1 MNIYY
6 SPSYSGYI
14 FKGIEGSTPS
24 DVLMDTKIVG
34 TSGLLGHIEER
45 MGLHTLVLSPV
56 MRLSAY
62 FAAVKKHVAKHP
74 DSVLAKSFNTSEM
87 GTAKE
92 VMSWRDS
99 LVMGGYDFT
108 KPAVSPRLEA
118 INDIENNLAALTA
131 APGLADRTWNAIRW
145 LESADAVR
153 FDNTVIITTIDP
165 GLMHPTIQRLLAALA
180 GRGAQL
186 ARKDFERE
194 GFCPASVMHFGDKR
208 EADEYVAFH
217 SDEMGGEL
225 WIAADNKTH
234 DNWMNAL
241 GGTPMGSS
249 STVMVSQIRQIMLQC
264 INMLREPLDIQNL
277 LDMLYSPFEIVPNR
291 LRWRLAH
298 AVAKTGGYR
307 NAECEKV
314 INDYIETGFEDED
327 ADEETEIDIR
337 KAKREKDKR
346 IEEVERFLPP
356 VRREGN
362 ETEPDPDTVSA
373 IRLSTVIENVTDI
386 AFRALNGPN
395 PSLRSLPWKTLTDM
409 AGALLTAIATEPG
422 ETIKWS
428 KVDSWTS
435 SLLTPETQ
443 TQYPAFKDSKTLIS
457 DPGNMIAH
465 SMKTIWLDAVG
476 ELPAKRDCQFLLQS
490 ERDALA
496 GEMSF
501 WEPEKETKYN
511 FECMA
516 MPLRLSEE
524 IVFVTYD
531 RIGSTPVPPHP
542 IMLHLEQMTKESGGD
557 MTDLTYSPKTDMGQ
571 TSQVIPIDNA
581 GGGYYVQLKDPQ
593 TVVKWPDKLSY
604 TSLSD
609 IIFHPLD
616 YVMQTMAGIRPSGPA
631 ELPSEQIA
639 KGNVAHAVIAK
650 LFEPREGSE
659 TTTADQIEERT
670 RREFKEL
677 FATTLEERGATL
689 SRADN
694 RLETKL
700 LEEQLEKSID
710 TLTQIIRANHLV
722 VTACERPVE
731 TSLALLDEES
741 DESDVCGTVDM
752 VLRDTRDGSTVV
764 IDFKWA
770 RSLSP
775 YRRLLRDNV
784 AIQLELYKQVLANVD
799 HRPISRTGYFVMPM
813 ARLLSL
819 DDFAGPDCEQI
830 AATSDASV
838 IHQIVNSFH
847 YRFKEISAG
856 KIEIGEERDVEA
868 LDYYTAT
875 TDLNLLP
882 LPLSKKEKKG
892 EPYLKDSNRF
902 SDFNLFRK

>member
-1 MNIYY
+1 MNIYF
-6 SPSYSGYI
+6 SPSYNGYI

-34 TSGLLGHIEER
+34 TSGLLGHIEDR
-45 MGLHTLVLSPV
+45 MGLRDFIATPV
-56 MRLSAY
+56 MRLAAY
-62 FAAVKKHVAKHP
+62 FAAMKGYVENHP
-74 DSVLAKSFNTSEM
+74 DNILAKSFNTSEM
-87 GTAKE
+87 GTARE
-92 VMSWRDS
+92 VLSWRDS
-99 LVMGGYDFT
+99 LVMDGYDFS
-108 KPAVSPRLEA
+108 KPAASLRLEA
-118 INDIENNLAALTA
+118 VNDIEALFLDLGA
-131 APGLADRTWNAIRW
+131 VPGLADRTWRAIRW
-145 LESADAVR
+145 LEGEGPVS
-153 FDNTVIITTIDP
+153 FEGTVIITTIDVR
-165 GLMHPTIQRLLAALA
+165 LMHPTIRRLLTALES
-180 GRGAQL
+180 RGAQL
-186 ARKDFERE
+186 ARKDFARD
-194 GFCPASVMHFGDKR
+194 GFCPFSVMHFSDKR

-217 SDEMGGEL
+217 SNDIGGEV

-249 STVMVSQIRQIMLQC
+249 SIVIASQIKQVMLQC
-264 INMLREPLDIQNL
+264 IALLREPLDIQNL
-277 LDMLYSPFEIVPNR
+277 LDLLYSPFEVIPNR

-307 NAECEKV
+307 NTECEQV
-314 INDYIETGFEDED
+314 ITDYIETGFEGEDETGD
-327 ADEETEIDIR
+327 IDPR
-337 KAKREKDKR
+337 QAQKERDKR
-346 IEEVERFLPP
+346 IAEVWKFLPP
-356 VRREGN
+356 VRREEV
-362 ETEPDPDTVSA
+362 ETAADHKAVSTE
-373 IRLSTVIENVTDI
+373 RLTSVVRNVADL
-386 AFRALNGPN
+386 AFKSMNGPN
-395 PSLRSLPWKTLTDM
+395 PSLRSLPWKTLVDM
-409 AGALLTAIATEPG
+409 SATLLTAIATEAG
-422 ETIKWS
+422 DTIEWR

-457 DPGNMIAH
+457 EPVNMIAH

-476 ELPAKRDCQFLLQS
+476 EEPAKRDCQFLLPS

-496 GEMSF
+496 GEMTF
-501 WEPEKETKYN
+501 WDPELETKYN
-511 FECMA
+511 FDCMTT
-516 MPLRLSEE
+516 PLRLSEE
-524 IVFVTYD
+524 VVFVTYD
-531 RIGSTPVPPHP
+531 RVGSTPVPPHP
-542 IMLHLEQMTKESGGD
+542 ILLHLEQMTKQNGCD
-557 MTDLTYSPKTDMGQ
+557 VADLTSNPKTAQ
-571 TSQVIPIDNA
+571 EFTKVVVPIDNS
-581 GGGYYVQLKDPQ
+581 GGGYYVQLKDPEA
-593 TVVKWPDKLSY
+593 VVKWPDKLSY

-650 LFEPREGSE
+650 LFEPRDGDEV
-659 TTTADQIEERT
+659 TTTDQIEERM
-670 RREFKEL
+670 RQEFKET
-677 FATTLEERGATL
+677 FSITLEEHGATL
-689 SRADN
+689 IRLDN

-710 TLTQIIRANHLV
+710 TLTQIIRANDLV
-722 VTACERPVE
+722 VTACERPVD

-770 RSLSP
+770 RGLGP
-775 YRRLLRDNV
+775 YRRLLQNNI

-819 DDFAGPDCEQI
+819 DDFAGPDCEKI

-856 KIEIGEERDVEA
+856 KIEIGEDKDVEA
-868 LDYYTAT
+868 LDYFTST
-875 TDLNLLP
+875 DDLNLLP
-882 LPLSKKEKKG
+882 LPLNRVDKS
-892 EPYLKDSNRF
+892 LKDGNRF
-902 SDFNLFRK
+902 SDFNLFRG